1 MVYIF
6 YKTKNAIFLFC
17 DNAIPKAYTINVLV
31 TDRIAQKTEVIN
43 EYILRYFQFCAFARF
58 AMCAFA
64 LLRNFHF
71 CAILH
76 NYDDFILRYCDIAT
90 LRYCDIVTLRY
101 CDIALQIADR
111 NVADSCRHAILRQS
125 SHISNL
131 LCALMIKLNDRIE
144 N

>member
-1 MVYIF
+1 MCSSDLF
-6 YKTKNAIFLFC
+6 YKTENAILRFC

-31 TDRIAQKTEVIN
+31 ADRIAQKIEVIN
-43 EYILRYFQFCAFARF
+43 EYLLCYFQFFVFARF

-64 LLRNFHF
+64 LLRNFYF

-76 NYDDFILRYCDIAT
+76 NCDGFILRYCDIAT
-90 LRYCDIVTLRY
+90 LRYCDIVQ
-101 CDIALQIADR
+101 QITDC
-111 NVADSCRHAILRQS
+111 NVTDSCRRVVQRQS

-131 LCALMIKLNDRIE
+131 LCALMIKLNDWIE